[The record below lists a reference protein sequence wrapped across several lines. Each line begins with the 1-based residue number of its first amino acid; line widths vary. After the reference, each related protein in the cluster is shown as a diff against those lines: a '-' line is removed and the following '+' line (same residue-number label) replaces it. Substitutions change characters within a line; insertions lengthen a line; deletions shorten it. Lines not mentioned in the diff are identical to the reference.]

1 MRLRTVLFN
10 VHLCV
15 GLTAALFVLILG
27 ITGSI
32 MAFEPEIEHAS
43 APRLWYVTPAG
54 PARSLAG
61 IGAVVARAFPQDTI
75 EEYAVSTRPGLSYQ
89 VGLASRVVF
98 VNQYTGAILGVN
110 GGFPAWLNA
119 VHQIHTHLLFSNRAL
134 GGNIV
139 AGAALALFLMLCSG
153 LYLWWPLK
161 RISVAW
167 RGTSRRTWFD
177 LHNAAG
183 ILAFI
188 FLLVLTLTGL
198 VIGFERTTT
207 PLFYRV
213 TGSLPSRRPR
223 ARLTPAPGAVPI
235 GPDSAL
241 AIARGAIPG
250 AAPFDVEMPGP
261 ADPYVIRSRFPEDRT
276 PGGRSLVFVD
286 QYTGKVLFAEGSRTA
301 PAGARLVNANR
312 AIHTGD
318 LFGVPSKVLM
328 SLASLMAV
336 AQVATGV
343 MMWVRRKERDAG

>member
-1 MRLRTVLFN
+1 M
-10 VHLCV
+10 
-15 GLTAALFVLILG
+15 
-27 ITGSI
+27 
-32 MAFEPEIEHAS
+32 
-43 APRLWYVTPAG
+43 
-54 PARSLAG
+54 
-61 IGAVVARAFPQDTI
+61 
-75 EEYAVSTRPGLSYQ
+75 
-89 VGLASRVVF
+89 
-98 VNQYTGAILGVN
+98 
-110 GGFPAWLNA
+110 
-119 VHQIHTHLLFSNRAL
+119 
-134 GGNIV
+134 
-139 AGAALALFLMLCSG
+139 
-153 LYLWWPLK
+153 
-161 RISVAW
+161 
-167 RGTSRRTWFD
+167 
-177 LHNAAG
+177 
-183 ILAFI
+183 
-188 FLLVLTLTGL
+188 
-198 VIGFERTTT
+198 
-207 PLFYRV
+207 
-213 TGSLPSRRPR
+213 
-223 ARLTPAPGAVPI
+223 PI